1 MSLFLGYVNRWG
13 RVVVK
18 PFNMA
23 DQIDAMGS
31 PSVVAV
37 MPGIE
42 ALTYD
47 EALSEANRR
56 VKAGEVVKT
65 FAASGNP
72 QPITDQTQ

>member
-1 MSLFLGYVNRWG
+1 
-13 RVVVK
+13 
-18 PFNMA
+18 
-23 DQIDAMGS
+23 
-31 PSVVAV
+31 